1 MATNNIHRNRYI
13 KKHKTMYVNNNKVPS
28 DFISSI
34 NLASSVNSNDI
45 LNYTGSNW
53 NNEGLTIDKISD
65 LEIINV
71 GNGDVLKYDNGWV
84 NDYLSTDNVQ
94 DLDINTIQD
103 KEYVIYNSSTSKW
116 ERSSITLEGL
126 SDTNFTGMATNNT
139 LKYSSGNYIKT
150 DMKIIED
157 NNKTAIESNHK
168 SIIIGQ
174 LSTAYNNT
182 DTSTIRI
189 SPDMPDTTKIDYSI
203 ITIGNKS
210 GRTLDST
217 SSSILSIGSNAGS
230 DIRGGNSIAIGK
242 DATNYNRYDTGGI
255 GVSARTGLTYSYS
268 IGYCNTVG
276 VQSFAIG
283 NNIVGKT
290 TTWSGNMCIG
300 INASKDF
307 SAKASYNC
315 TIIGFRAR
323 SNVSAVNDVS
333 SHTCI
338 GSYSLCN
345 LSSNTTT
352 AIGYY
357 AGAYKGGDGAL
368 MIGSNA
374 GMSNSGI
381 RIVSIGSLA
390 GSNCQ
395 LVNSIGIGTEASR
408 IYQKED
414 SIAIGYK
421 AGSNNQ
427 GSNSVAIGYLA
438 GTNLHGSNSIAIGYD
453 CGSTANNS
461 IVFNASNAPLNLAS
475 TGIFLT
481 PNILTGEAVGY
492 GIGRMFYDTVT
503 GELKY
508 STT

>member
-1 MATNNIHRNRYI
+1 MATNNIHRNSYI

-71 GNGDVLKYDNGWV
+71 GNGDVLKYDNGWA

-157 NNKTAIESNHK
+157 NNKTVLDSVEK

-174 LSTAYNNT
+174 LSTAYTN
-182 DTSTIRI
+182 TSTSAIRI
-189 SPDMPDTTKIDYSI
+189 SPDMPTTVSVN
-203 ITIGNKS
+203 TNLVAIGNKCGYKAGTES
-210 GRTLDST
+210 DLVA
-217 SSSILSIGSNAGS
+217 IGSNAVNAGS
-230 DIRGGNSIAIGK
+230 AGVGIGK
-242 DATNYNRYDTGGI
+242 SAGGFINYFAGALGS
-255 GVSARTGLTYSYS
+255 GSVAYSGQCY
-268 IGYCNTVG
+268 TVG
-276 VQSFAIG
+276 YSNLIPPSSVGLG
-283 NNIVGKT
+283 NNIRIVN
-290 TTWSGNMCIG
+290 SSRNMCIIG
-300 INASKDF
+300 HNACKDF
-307 SAKASYNC
+307 GSTNTNYC
-315 TIIGFRAR
+315 TIIGYGAR
-323 SNVSAVNDVS
+323 SNLSATNEAAG
-333 SHTCI
+333 HTCI
-338 GSYSLCN
+338 GSYALCN
-345 LSSNTTT
+345 LSSNSTT

-357 AGAYKGGDGAL
+357 AGAYKSPVIGVA
-368 MIGSNA
+368 IGSNA
-374 GMSNSGI
+374 SMSNAGASN
-381 RIVSIGSLA
+381 VTIGSSA

-395 LVNSIGIGTEASR
+395 LLKSVAIGTECGR
-408 IYQKED
+408 EWQKEE
-414 SIAIGYK
+414 SVAIGYK

-438 GTNLHGSNSIAIGYD
+438 GTNLQGSNSIAIGYN
-453 CGSTANNS
+453 CGSTCNNS
-461 IVFNASNAPLNLAS
+461 IVFNASNVSHNLS
-475 TGIFLT
+475 TAGFFLT

-492 GIGRMFYDTVT
+492 GVGRMFYDTVT